1 MKLSF
6 RNKPLVTFSFVY
18 ININVNTLLTTCQ
31 YISQNKRNYNMD
43 INRFEMYVI
52 KNLNYKTYIVGRL
65 THVVDRCFAF
75 LLKYIG

>member
-1 MKLSF
+1 
-6 RNKPLVTFSFVY
+6 
-18 ININVNTLLTTCQ
+18 
-31 YISQNKRNYNMD
+31 MD